1 MHKVLE
7 TASAASAAAAAQVV
21 VTKRGQSNHDTRVFA
36 KQRATDCGRKEA
48 RREVA
53 GQIKAALGVVAGA
66 ATPAAAKKRIIC
78 NE

>member
-7 TASAASAAAAAQVV
+7 TASAASAAAAQVV

-36 KQRATDCGRKEA
+36 KQRATDGRSVGK
-48 RREVA
+48 REVV
-53 GQIKAALGVVAGA
+53 GQIKAALGIAVAT
-66 ATPAAAKKRIIC
+66 ATPAAKKRIIC